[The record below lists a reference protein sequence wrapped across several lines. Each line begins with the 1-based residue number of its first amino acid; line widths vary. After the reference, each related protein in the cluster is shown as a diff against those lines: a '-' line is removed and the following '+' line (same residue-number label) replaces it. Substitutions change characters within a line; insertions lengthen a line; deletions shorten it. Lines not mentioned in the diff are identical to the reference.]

1 MLVTDATWAERDA
14 AKQQLVTPYQAWDC
28 VGWTDEPLNFL
39 VIASHHRRGDT
50 SPPAGWLLAGPEVL
64 LEAVSECERDSFL
77 VYVLDRATDG
87 IGLHLYQVAG
97 IWREREPNAGDEPWR
112 WYSTSHGELRPCT
125 RIRRCLVSPP
135 ELVSERSFGA
145 TVVAASQ
152 DT

>member
-39 VIASHHRRGDT
+39 VIASHHRRVDT

-87 IGLHLYQVAG
+87 IGLHLYPVAG

>member
-14 AKQQLVTPYQAWDC
+14 FKQQLATPYEAWDC

-39 VIASHHRRGDT
+39 VIASHKRRGDA
-50 SPPAGWLLAGPEVL
+50 SLPAGWLLAGPEVL

-125 RIRRCLVSPP
+125 RVRRYLVSPP
-135 ELVSERSFGA
+135 ELVSERRFDT

>member
-1 MLVTDATWAERDA
+1 MLVTDATWVERDA
-14 AKQQLVTPYQAWDC
+14 FKQQLATPYQAWDC

-39 VIASHHRRGDT
+39 VIASHNRRGDA
-50 SPPAGWLLAGPEVL
+50 SQPAGWLLAGPEVL

-77 VYVLDRATDG
+77 VYVLDRANDG

-97 IWREREPNAGDEPWR
+97 IWREHKPNAGDEPWR

-125 RIRRCLVSPP
+125 RIRRYLVSPP
-135 ELVSERSFGA
+135 ELVSERRFDT